1 MINRVQKRKYAY
13 PRYFFTNTSMDIL
26 QIFRDTWDAIGVL
39 HQDTKPTTISVAR
52 RDAVATLDTFIGP
65 KA

>member
-1 MINRVQKRKYAY
+1 
-13 PRYFFTNTSMDIL
+13 MDIL